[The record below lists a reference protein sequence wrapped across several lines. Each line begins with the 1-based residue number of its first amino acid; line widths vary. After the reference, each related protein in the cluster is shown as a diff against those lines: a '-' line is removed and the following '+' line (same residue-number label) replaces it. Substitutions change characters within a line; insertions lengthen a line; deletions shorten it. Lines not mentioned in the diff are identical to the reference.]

1 MTNAP
6 THSPNYTAADATLAV
21 PPAGPRPAKVIH
33 PLWVRLCHWINAFAI
48 LIMVMSG
55 WRIYDASP
63 IWPFKFGNEI
73 SLGNWLGGAIMWHFA
88 AMWLLVLNGLVYVT
102 LGLVTGRFKNKLL
115 PIRVKDVVR
124 DVVAALTFKLSHEDL
139 SVYNSIQ
146 KILYSGVLLLGVLIV
161 LSGLSIWKP
170 VQFQELTAVFGGFDF
185 ARIVHFACMAG
196 IVLFV
201 VIHVSVA
208 LLVPKS
214 IRAMILGR

>member
-1 MTNAP
+1 MT
-6 THSPNYTAADATLAV
+6 TASADVTLDQ
-21 PPAGPRPAKVIH
+21 PPARKPKNIH
-33 PLWVRLCHWINAFAI
+33 PLWVRICHWINAFAI

-63 IWPFKFGNEI
+63 IWHFKFGNAI

-88 AMWLLVLNGLVYVT
+88 AMWLLVINGLFYVT
-102 LGLVTGRFKNKLL
+102 LGFATGRFKNKLL
-115 PIRVKDVVR
+115 PIRVR
-124 DVVAALTFKLSHEDL
+124 DVIHDLGAALTFRLSHEDL

-146 KILYSGVLLLGVLIV
+146 KILYVGVLVLGVIVV
-161 LSGLSIWKP
+161 LSGLSIWKS
-170 VQFQELTAVFGGFDF
+170 VQFQELTALFGGHDI
-185 ARIVHFACMAG
+185 ARIVHFVCMAG

-214 IRAMILGR
+214 IRAMIVGK

>member
-1 MTNAP
+1 MT
-6 THSPNYTAADATLAV
+6 TASADVTLDQ
-21 PPAGPRPAKVIH
+21 PPARKPKAIH

-88 AMWLLVLNGLVYVT
+88 AMWLLVINGLIYIT
-102 LGLVTGRFKNKLL
+102 LGFTTGRFKKKLL
-115 PIRVKDVVR
+115 PIRVKDVIHDVR
-124 DVVAALTFKLSHEDL
+124 AALTFKLSHEDL

-146 KILYSGVLLLGVLIV
+146 KILYGGVIILGVIIV
-161 LSGLSIWKP
+161 LSGLSIWKS
-170 VQFQELTAVFGGFDF
+170 VQFQELTALFGGHDI
-185 ARIVHFACMAG
+185 ARIVHFVCMAG

-201 VIHVSVA
+201 IIHVSVA

-214 IRAMILGR
+214 IRAMILGK

>member
-1 MTNAP
+1 MTSVPSDIPDTTLDAPRAP
-6 THSPNYTAADATLAV
+6 TPK
-21 PPAGPRPAKVIH
+21 AKIVH

-88 AMWLLVLNGLVYVT
+88 AMWLLVINGLIYVT
-102 LGLVTGRFKNKLL
+102 LGIVTGRFEKKFL
-115 PIRVKDVVR
+115 PIRVKDVIHDVR
-124 DVVAALTFKLSHEDL
+124 AALTFKLSHEDL

-146 KILYSGVLLLGVLIV
+146 KILYSGVLVLGVIIV
-161 LSGLSIWKP
+161 LSGLSIWKS
-170 VQFQELTAVFGGFDF
+170 VQFQELTALFGGHEI
-185 ARIVHFACMAG
+185 ARIVHFVCMAG
-196 IVLFV
+196 IVAFV
-201 VIHVSVA
+201 VIHVAVA

-214 IRAMILGR
+214 IKAMILGR